1 MLIWQLV
8 LFENMIFQVK
18 IGISGKVPIQP
29 SFRQASHMPL
39 FILQCE
45 KRVVEVINQKVN
57 KILNH
62 MSIIVSLKLLIFM
75 TLEVCLKIKFEQYLA
90 F

>member
-1 MLIWQLV
+1 MLRWQLL
-8 LFENMIFQVK
+8 LFENMIFHVK

-29 SFRQASHMPL
+29 SFRQAIHMPL
-39 FILQCE
+39 FILQYE

-57 KILNH
+57 KILNY

-75 TLEVCLKIKFEQYLA
+75 TPEVCWKIKFEQYSA